1 MSEVSVSGVVLTHSS
16 LAEGLVE
23 ATRAITGIGDEALI
37 GISNSGRSP
46 ERLLEEVRRII
57 VGKPTIL
64 FTDLPSGSCS
74 LVARRLLQTQEEVSM
89 ISGVN
94 LPLLLD
100 FVLHRHLPL
109 DELEER
115 LIERGRNAIELT
127 TARR

>member
-64 FTDLPSGSCS
+64 FTDLPSGCCS
-74 LVARRLLQTQEEVSM
+74 LVARRLLQTQDEVSM
-89 ISGVN
+89 SSHLN
-94 LPLLLD
+94 HQLLSY
-100 FVLHRHLPL
+100 FVSRCDLSL
-109 DELEER
+109 
-115 LIERGRNAIELT
+115 A
-127 TARR
+127 